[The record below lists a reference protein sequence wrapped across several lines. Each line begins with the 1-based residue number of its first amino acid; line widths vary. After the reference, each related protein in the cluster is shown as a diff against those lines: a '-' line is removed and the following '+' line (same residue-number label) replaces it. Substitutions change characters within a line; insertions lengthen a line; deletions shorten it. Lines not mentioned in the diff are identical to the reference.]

1 MARFDVYRSRDSK
14 IYLLD
19 CQADTLDYFHTRFVI
34 PLVPEG
40 AARKTGRLHPDFE
53 IQGKSFIMATQL
65 ASAISVRE
73 LGEKIT
79 NLSSQHIPIMDALD
93 MLMAGY

>member
-1 MARFDVYRSRDSK
+1 MARFDVFRSRDGK

-19 CQADTLDYFHTRFVI
+19 CQADTLDYFQTRFVV

-40 AARKTGRLHPDFE
+40 AAKKTGRLHPDFE
-53 IQGKSFIMATQL
+53 IQGKRLIMATQL
-65 ASAISVRE
+65 AAAISVRE
-73 LGEKIT
+73 LGEKVT

-93 MLMAGY
+93 MLITGY